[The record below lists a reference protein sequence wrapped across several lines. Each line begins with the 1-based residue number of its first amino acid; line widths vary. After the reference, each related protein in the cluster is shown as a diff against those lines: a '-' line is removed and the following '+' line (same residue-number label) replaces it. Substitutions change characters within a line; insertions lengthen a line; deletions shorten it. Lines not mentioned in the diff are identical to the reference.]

1 MSNEVLTEMEGESAS
16 ELAVES
22 AIESVDESMSDV
34 PYDLPSEL
42 GSELL
47 SDLAVELPNAG
58 ASFPWCSVQAS
69 FGRRDR
75 HCFRRGL
82 DDSDTRKDVL
92 GLGSSDAK
100 SDGRSLDLSFQ
111 VSL

>member
-1 MSNEVLTEMEGESAS
+1 MPGEVSTEMDSESAS
-16 ELAVES
+16 DLAVDT
-22 AIESVDESMSDV
+22 AIECVDESMSDV
-34 PYDLPSEL
+34 PYDLLCEL

-47 SDLAVELPNAG
+47 SDLAVELPNTG

-75 HCFRRGL
+75 HCFRRGH

-92 GLGSSDAK
+92 GFGSSDAK